1 MRLSLPHPRRRT
13 VLAALAGAGLL
24 LAGLVPSGTGQSPAP
39 TPAQDRAMR
48 LISEARKAFAQVQD
62 YTFTLVKREQVNGQ
76 LLPENVIAVKVR
88 NQPFS
93 IHMKWL
99 KPKPQ
104 EGQEACYVAG
114 KNNGLMRVK
123 PAGVLGAMGFV
134 NIDPKD
140 ARVRAMSRHS
150 ITEAGIGNLIE
161 KCAQRWESDRQTGK
175 TKLRIGEYEFDGR
188 KCVRVEASHPGS
200 KPGDFYAYR
209 IVVFFDK
216 ELHLP
221 VRCEVYDWPKEGA
234 RPEGEQV
241 ECFSF
246 TDLKLN
252 VGLTDDSFNY

>member
-1 MRLSLPHPRRRT
+1 
-13 VLAALAGAGLL
+13 VLAGLAVMGLL
-24 LAGLVPSGTGQSPAP
+24 LASLVPSGSSQSSPA
-39 TPAQDRAMR
+39 TTAQDRVMR
-48 LISEARKAFAQVQD
+48 LISEARKAFAGVQD

-76 LLPENVIAVKVR
+76 LLPENVIAVKIR

-93 IHMKWL
+93 IHMRWL

-114 KNNGLMRVK
+114 KNNGMMRVK
-123 PAGVLGAMGFV
+123 PAGMLGAMGFV

-140 ARVRAMSRHS
+140 PRVRQMSRHS
-150 ITEAGIGNLIE
+150 ITDAGIGNLIE
-161 KCAQRWESDRQTGK
+161 RCAQRWEADRQTGK

-188 KCVRVEASHPGS
+188 KCMRVEASHPGS

-209 IVVFFDK
+209 IVVYFDK
-216 ELHLP
+216 EMHLP
-221 VRCEVYDWPKEGA
+221 LRCEMYDWPKEGGKA
-234 RPEGEQV
+234 EGEQV

-252 VGLTDDSFNY
+252 VGLTDESFNY